1 MVDVQKSAASNL
13 CYKEAKDQLLEQYG
27 PKEGYNFRLAM
38 GLMLVTTP
46 SALARKIVDL
56 ICTHKRKPLEQC
68 CCKETVSGIWTAKL
82 PENVRTA
89 IANESLGGGIYQRC
103 YRLLMKSTERPQ
115 QQAQWPQQP

>member
-1 MVDVQKSAASNL
+1 
-13 CYKEAKDQLLEQYG
+13 
-27 PKEGYNFRLAM
+27 M

-56 ICTHKRKPLEQC
+56 ICTHKRKPMDAC

-89 IANESLGGGIYQRC
+89 IANKSLGGREFATCLEDCRCSVQSILTTKHSGINNCETSRDY
-103 YRLLMKSTERPQ
+103 
-115 QQAQWPQQP
+115 